1 MNKNKTNDT
10 LKSYT
15 MDEVMGAVM
24 RLQNEE
30 RKSILYSYEPKKL
43 YEHWKSDEDCSN
55 TISSL
60 CQYAQ
65 YMRETVESFADL
77 LKELHS
83 PSKDFVI
90 SQQDKMK
97 RILELYYELDNH
109 DKVLVSEDMSKQND
123 FEVFMGKLR
132 YLLENA
138 DPFTKNI
145 L

>member
-1 MNKNKTNDT
+1 
-10 LKSYT
+10 
-15 MDEVMGAVM
+15 
-24 RLQNEE
+24 
-30 RKSILYSYEPKKL
+30 
-43 YEHWKSDEDCSN
+43 
-55 TISSL
+55 
-60 CQYAQ
+60 
-65 YMRETVESFADL
+65 MRETVESFADL

-145 L
+145 LSKFSSGNGALYLGRKK